1 MSFASGGTLLDEAC
15 WRVGGGG
22 PLHAIGLE
30 MGRITSAV
38 ALYLPRCVWAW
49 GGRKWIPWPI
59 WRLTGQSGHEIGAA
73 MLRKCAGWLAGQS
86 GDLVV
91 GGSGSSLVEWRRS

>member
-1 MSFASGGTLLDEAC
+1 MKLSFASGGTLLDEAC

-49 GGRKWIPWPI
+49 GGKVDTVADLEADRSK
-59 WRLTGQSGHEIGAA
+59 RARNRSCHAA
-73 MLRKCAGWLAGQS
+73 EVRG
-86 GDLVV
+86 VV
-91 GGSGSSLVEWRRS
+91 GWAKRRSGCWGLG